1 MSYQAILFD
10 MDGTLLPMDNEE
22 FTRGYFGLL
31 TRAVA
36 HHGYTKETLI
46 PAMWKGVEAMVRN
59 DGSVNNSDRFWEVF
73 SKVFGEEV
81 YSHIPTFDAFYHAD
95 FHKAKA
101 FTQPS
106 PLANRAVE
114 LARQKAEKVVV
125 ATNPLFPACA
135 IEARLSWADL
145 YEKDF
150 DYITDYEN
158 SHFCKPN
165 PKYYLEICEK
175 LDLDPKHCLMVGN
188 NTREDVWAAGMAG
201 MDTYL
206 VTDCL
211 IVEGDMPD
219 CKKGSLSELC
229 EFLDNL

>member
-10 MDGTLLPMDNEE
+10 MDGTLLPMDNDE

-31 TRAVA
+31 TRAVSC
-36 HHGYTKETLI
+36 HGYTKETLI
-46 PAMWKGVEAMVRN
+46 PAMWKGVEAMVKN
-59 DGSVNNSDRFWEVF
+59 DGSKTNEDRFWEVF
-73 SKVFGEEV
+73 SGIFGKEA
-81 YSHIPTFDAFYHAD
+81 YNHIPTFDAFYRTD

-101 FTQPS
+101 FTQPT
-106 PLANRAVE
+106 E
-114 LARQKAEKVVV
+114 LARRAVTAAREKTDKVVV

-135 IEARLSWADL
+135 IEARLSWVDL

-150 DYITDYEN
+150 DLITTYEN

-165 PKYYLEICEK
+165 PKYYLEICQK
-175 LDLDPKHCLMVGN
+175 LRLDPKKCLMVGN
-188 NTREDVWAAGMAG
+188 NTREDVWAAGAAG

-211 IVEGDMPD
+211 IAEGDMPE
-219 CKKGSLSELC
+219 CKNGSLKELC
-229 EFLDNL
+229 EFLENI